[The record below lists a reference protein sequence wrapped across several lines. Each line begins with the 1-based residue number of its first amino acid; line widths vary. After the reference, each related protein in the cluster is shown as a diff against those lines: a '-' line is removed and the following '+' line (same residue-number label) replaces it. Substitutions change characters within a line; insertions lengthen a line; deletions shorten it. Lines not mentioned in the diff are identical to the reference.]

1 VRAVAAAPDSGLVQL
16 SDEQRE
22 IVGAVREFVEDQ
34 VIPVADELE
43 HRDEFPDKIVKQM
56 REMGLFGLTVPE
68 EYGGAG
74 LDLMTYALVGVE
86 LSRGWM
92 SLSGIM
98 NTHFM
103 AIYLLKKYGSD
114 EQKQRWLPRMATGE
128 LRAALSMSEPG
139 AGSDVQSIQCK
150 AEKAGDHYVVN
161 GQKMWVTNGLRAGLV
176 VLLCKT
182 DPEAEPAY
190 KGMSILYV
198 EKDPE
203 ERRFEGITIP
213 PNIEKM
219 GYHGVETTEL
229 VFEDH
234 RVPAANLLG
243 EEGKGFGYIMDGI
256 EVGRVNVSA
265 RAVGLATRAFEE
277 AIGYAQERQAF
288 GKPIAQHQMIQ
299 EKLAEMGTKLEAAKL
314 MLMQAAK
321 KKSAGERSDLE
332 AGMAKFFCTEAC
344 HEIVTEAL
352 RIHGGYG
359 YSTEYTIERLYRD
372 APFLLIGEG
381 TSEIQKLVIARQL
394 LERYHRS

>member
-1 VRAVAAAPDSGLVQL
+1 MNAAHGLVEL
-16 SDEQRE
+16 SEEQDA
-22 IVGAVREFVEDQ
+22 IVQTVREFVEKE

-43 HRDEFPDKIVKQM
+43 HRDEFPEQIVEGMK
-56 REMGLFGLTVPE
+56 ELGLFGLTVPE

-74 LDLMTYALVGVE
+74 LDLMTYALAGVE

-92 SLSGIM
+92 SLSGIL

-103 AIYLLKKYGSD
+103 AVYLLKQHGSD
-114 EQKQRWLPRMATGE
+114 EQKKRWLPRMATGE

-139 AGSDVQSIQCK
+139 AGSDVQAIQCR
-150 AEKAGDHYVVN
+150 AIRDGDHYVVD
-161 GQKMWVTNGLRAGLV
+161 GTKMWVTNGLRAGLV

-182 DPEAEPAY
+182 DPSTDPPY
-190 KGMSILYV
+190 KGMSLLYV
-198 EKDPE
+198 EKEPGA
-203 ERRFEGITIP
+203 RTFEGISVP

-229 VFEDH
+229 VFEAH
-234 RVPAANLLG
+234 RVPVQNRLG
-243 EEGKGFGYIMDGI
+243 EEGEGFRFIMDGI
-256 EVGRVNVSA
+256 EVGRVNVAA

-277 AIGYAQERQAF
+277 AIRYAQERSAF

-299 EKLAEMGTKLEAAKL
+299 EKLADMGTKLEAARL

-321 KKSAGERSDLE
+321 KKSAGVRSDLE
-332 AGMAKFFCTEAC
+332 AGMAKYFCTEMC
-344 HEIVTEAL
+344 HDIVTEAL
-352 RIHGGYG
+352 RVHGGYG
-359 YSTEYTIERLYRD
+359 YSTEYTVERLYRD

-394 LERYHRS
+394 LERYKVKG

>member
-1 VRAVAAAPDSGLVQL
+1 MTPSPSAFGLL
-16 SDEQRE
+16 ELTDEQE
-22 IVGAVREFVEDQ
+22 AIVSTVRDFVDKE

-43 HRDEFPDKIVKQM
+43 HRDEFPEAIVRQM
-56 REMGLFGLTVPE
+56 KDMGLFGLTVPE
-68 EYGGAG
+68 EFGGAG

-103 AIYLLKKYGSD
+103 AVYLLKKYGSD
-114 EQKQRWLPRMATGE
+114 EQKTRWLPSMATGE

-139 AGSDVQSIQCK
+139 AGSDVQAIQCR
-150 AEKAGDHYVVN
+150 ATRDGDTYLVN
-161 GQKMWVTNGLRAGLV
+161 GTKMWVTNGLRAGLV

-182 DPEAEPAY
+182 DPSADPPHR
-190 KGMSILYV
+190 GMSVLYV
-198 EKDPE
+198 EKEPGARTDG
-203 ERRFEGITIP
+203 GITVP

-234 RVPAANLLG
+234 RVPVANRLG
-243 EEGKGFGYIMDGI
+243 EEGDGFRQIMDGI

-265 RAVGLATRAFEE
+265 RAVGVATRAFEE
-277 AIGYAQERQAF
+277 AIRYAQERWAF

-299 EKLAEMGTKLEAAKL
+299 DKLADMGTKLEAARL
-314 MLMQAAK
+314 MLLQAAV
-321 KKSAGERSDLE
+321 KKSAGVRADLE
-332 AGMAKFFCTEAC
+332 AGMAKYFCTEAC
-344 HEIVTEAL
+344 HDIVTEAL
-352 RIHGGYG
+352 RVHGGYG
-359 YSTEYTIERLYRD
+359 YSTEYTVERLYRD

-394 LERYHRS
+394 LERYGSGG